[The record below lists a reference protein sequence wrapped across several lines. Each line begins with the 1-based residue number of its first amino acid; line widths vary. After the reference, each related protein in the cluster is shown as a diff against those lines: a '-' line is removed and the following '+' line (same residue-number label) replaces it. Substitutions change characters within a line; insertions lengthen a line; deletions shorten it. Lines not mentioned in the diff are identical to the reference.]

1 MTKVEDW
8 IKTEQAKHRL
18 CICGCGKEIILK
30 KDHHSKGIPKYIDGH
45 QKKGEHN
52 ALYLKNFKRE
62 QEINDWVHSEQG
74 KHFCGCGCGGVIPIR
89 RWHHSKGVSK
99 YIKGHHSKGKQLSFV
114 TKKKLSISATGKK
127 HSDEQNKKMSQIMSG
142 RLKGKLNPMYGRT
155 GPLNPAWNGGT
166 SFEPYCYKF
175 NNELKERIR
184 ERDNRTCQNCGTKE
198 NGRKLTCHHIH
209 YDKEN
214 CYPDLITLCHSCN
227 SKANGNRDYWE
238 KYYMAILK
246 TRGLLNWS

>member
-18 CICGCGKEIILK
+18 CACGCGTIINITKE
-30 KDHHSKGIPKYIDGH
+30 HYWGGIPKVLMKH
-45 QKKGEHN
+45 MK
-52 ALYLKNFKRE
+52 
-62 QEINDWVHSEQG
+62 G
-74 KHFCGCGCGGVIPIR
+74 KHHPSWR
-89 RWHHSKGVSK
+89 
-99 YIKGHHSKGKQLSFV
+99 
-114 TKKKLSISATGKK
+114 
-127 HSDEQNKKMSQIMSG
+127 
-142 RLKGKLNPMYGRT
+142 
-155 GPLNPAWNGGT
+155 GGT
-166 SFEPYCYKF
+166 SYEPYCYKF

-184 ERDNRTCQNCGTKE
+184 ERDNRTCQNCGTEE

-214 CYPDLITLCHSCN
+214 CYPHLITLCHSCN

-238 KYYMAILK
+238 EYYMDILK